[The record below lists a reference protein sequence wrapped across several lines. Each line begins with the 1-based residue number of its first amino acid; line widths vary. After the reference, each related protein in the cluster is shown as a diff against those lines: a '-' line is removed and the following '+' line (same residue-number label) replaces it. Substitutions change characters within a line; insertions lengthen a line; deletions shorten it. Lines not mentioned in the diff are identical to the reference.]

1 MQKIVPNLW
10 FDQNIDQAADFY
22 ASALPNAHVQEGF
35 SHPDTGEAITT
46 DVVIDDYRITL
57 INGGPYAT
65 PNSSISFFFSISILP
80 SAKMPRPTSNACGT
94 RSPQT
99 VKSSWNWVNTLL
111 ASSTVG

>member
-46 DVVIDDYRITL
+46 DVVIEDYRITL
-57 INGGPYAT
+57 INGAPMPRPIPPLA
-65 PNSSISFFFSISILP
+65 SFSISILP
-80 SAKMPRPTSNACGT
+80 SAKMPKPTSNACGT

-99 VKSSWNWVNTLL
+99 VKFSWNWVNIHL
-111 ASSTVG
+111 ASSMVG